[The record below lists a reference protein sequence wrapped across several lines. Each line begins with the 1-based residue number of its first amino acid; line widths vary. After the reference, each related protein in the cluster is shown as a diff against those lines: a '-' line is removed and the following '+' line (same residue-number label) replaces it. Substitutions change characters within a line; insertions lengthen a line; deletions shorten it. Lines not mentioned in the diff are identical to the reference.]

1 MIVLLC
7 DLVFAAKASK
17 LECFGAA
24 GDPWYESV
32 SSGHLVGP
40 DGVPVWFSGLPVSYG
55 NRFWET
61 DYGDPVWG
69 FVSLVLWVSGLDTDL
84 VDLLRSGRLV
94 RTQCSD
100 ATVTGGCFEL
110 HDLVTA
116 LGGIHDTGSVWP
128 PIGGVLIRIGR
139 PAGRMD
145 QVGAVSDSYASWFST
160 PRGSCGCDPVV
171 SLVRRANTKET
182 LPEWTEEL
190 CICGGILGGGKA
202 QEVKRGASHLGS
214 ELLGRKA
221 WPFSPRAIHP
231 RSASVDLS
239 KGVFGPLDLTS
250 WSDGVTSRDPPL
262 WSNSSA
268 PIDHGMD
275 RVFPVHLRRRNSTSQ
290 EVPNRN
296 KFHILNA

>member
-55 NRFWET
+55 NRFWEI
-61 DYGDPVWG
+61 DYGDPLWG

-100 ATVTGGCFEL
+100 ASVTGGCFEL
-110 HDLVTA
+110 VHTSIDLVTA

-145 QVGAVSDSYASWFST
+145 QVGAVSDSYVSWFST

-182 LPEWTEEL
+182 LSEWTEEL
-190 CICGGILGGGKA
+190 CICGGSEALPLRKKMLLLEGPKKEGLRMK
-202 QEVKRGASHLGS
+202 QEGSATDDFKRWKSTLEDEEKEGI
-214 ELLGRKA
+214 
-221 WPFSPRAIHP
+221 RAI
-231 RSASVDLS
+231 
-239 KGVFGPLDLTS
+239 GEGGFGEE
-250 WSDGVTSRDPPL
+250 GSREEEEQKK
-262 WSNSSA
+262 NS
-268 PIDHGMD
+268 
-275 RVFPVHLRRRNSTSQ
+275 R
-290 EVPNRN
+290 EE
-296 KFHILNA
+296 K